1 LDLSI
6 DPSTVA
12 LTKAEA
18 SAKLEALRW
27 PAAWHRF
34 TLACHVAK
42 LYVACHVAKLYVAS
56 VLASSCRT
64 VKSNRRVA
72 EDRPHIARSGF
83 NSKFRRRMTLN
94 LNFSRKTGSADEID
108 QHRSPT
114 TALVPVPFTQP
125 LISIS

>member
-1 LDLSI
+1 M
-6 DPSTVA
+6 
-12 LTKAEA
+12 
-18 SAKLEALRW
+18 
-27 PAAWHRF
+27 
-34 TLACHVAK
+34 AK
-42 LYVACHVAKLYVAS
+42 LYVACHVAKLYVACHVGKLYVACHVAKLYAGLPRGEALRGLPVAKLYVAS
-56 VLASSCRT
+56 VLARSCRT

-83 NSKFRRRMTLN
+83 NSKFRRRMTIN

-114 TALVPVPFTQP
+114 TALVPVRFTQP